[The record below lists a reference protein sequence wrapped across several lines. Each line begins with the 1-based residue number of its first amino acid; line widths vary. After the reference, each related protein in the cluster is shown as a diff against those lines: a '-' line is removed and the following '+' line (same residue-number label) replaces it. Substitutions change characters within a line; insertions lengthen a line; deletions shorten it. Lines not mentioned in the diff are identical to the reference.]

1 VIRFGEV
8 WLDPTRIAGF
18 TIQAMRYQGTSGYG
32 VYAIL
37 DAGGRAL
44 LERYEDEADAR
55 EYVAQLVKEHDAR
68 RSGGCREE
76 KANADGA
83 GRAGAARRRRT
94 RTGRG
99 SSIAATSTRIRA
111 GIRGRRASEHER

>member
-76 KANADGA
+76 KANADGTWFEHCRYEYA
-83 GRAGAARRRRT
+83 HPGRHSWEA
-94 RTGRG
+94 
-99 SSIAATSTRIRA
+99 SS
-111 GIRGRRASEHER
+111 